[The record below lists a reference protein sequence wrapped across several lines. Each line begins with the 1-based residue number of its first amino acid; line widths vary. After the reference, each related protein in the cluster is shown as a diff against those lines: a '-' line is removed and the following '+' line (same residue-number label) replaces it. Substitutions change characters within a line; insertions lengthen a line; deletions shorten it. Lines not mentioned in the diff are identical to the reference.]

1 MKKAIFLLLAWTLAL
16 GTPTLAARDKPN
28 IVWLTTEDNS
38 ACWYR
43 LYNEK
48 GGAPMPHIE
57 GLAKNG
63 LVFDN
68 AYSCGAVCS
77 VARSTI
83 ISGLYAPGI
92 GTQHHRKAIP
102 VSMPAGQ
109 KLFPAYL
116 RDAGYYTTNN
126 YKQDYNFVT
135 RDEKGVWDES
145 SRKATFRNRPKGQPF
160 FHVQNFH
167 VTHEGQLFQSLPKG
181 LEPVISPDDVTLFP
195 YHPDTPLMRQKYA
208 EYLTRQTLA
217 DAEIGKI
224 IAQLEADGLLD
235 DTFIFHYGD
244 HGGVLPGSKGYAH
257 NDGLQVAMVVYVPKN
272 WQHLAPAKPGTRIQ
286 GMVEFVDLS
295 ATVLNLAGIEIP
307 QHLDGSPF
315 LGKDVTLDELNSRDT
330 AFGHA
335 DRFDEKYDQ
344 VRFLR
349 KGKFTYWRSYQPFNF
364 DGLNNEYRYLQP
376 AFREWRDLAKAGK
389 LNTEQKAFYR
399 ARPAEMLFDLEND
412 PHEVHNLADDPAHA
426 DTLATLRGDMQQR
439 LKALPDLSFYPE
451 PQFLRESKGNGSAF
465 AKAHKEQISRLIDI
479 ADLQLLPFE
488 DSREDLAKALNSPIP
503 TERYWGLITCSAFD
517 KEAAEFTAKAKSL
530 GASDP
535 DRLVRVR
542 AAEFLGLTGAADP
555 MPALIQAL
563 NETNDHIEA
572 CLILNTVVLLVE
584 SDLGWTFDPNKIRQ
598 ASWMKI
604 KKGEFRQHLKYLND
618 ISS

>member
-1 MKKAIFLLLAWTLAL
+1 MKKAIMLLLTWSLTL
-16 GTPTLAARDKPN
+16 GSPTFAAQDKPN

-48 GGAPMPHIE
+48 GGAPMPNIE
-57 GLAKNG
+57 RLAKNG

-83 ISGLYAPGI
+83 ISGMYAPRI
-92 GTQHHRKAIP
+92 GSQYHRKAIP
-102 VSMPAGQ
+102 VAMPVGQ
-109 KLFPAYL
+109 KMFPAYL
-116 RDAGYYTTNN
+116 RKAGYYTTNH
-126 YKQDYNFVT
+126 YKQDYNFIAS
-135 RDEKGVWDES
+135 DEKGVWDES
-145 SRKATFRNRPKGQPF
+145 SKKATFRNRADGQPF

-167 VTHEGQLFQSLPKG
+167 VTHEGQLFKG
-181 LEPVISPDDVTLFP
+181 LPEGVEPVIPPDKVNLFP

-217 DAEIGKI
+217 DAEIGTI
-224 IAQLEADGLLD
+224 ISQLEADGLLD

-272 WQHLAPAKPGTRIQ
+272 WQHLAPAKPGTRVQ
-286 GMVEFVDLS
+286 GLVEFVDLS
-295 ATVLNLAGIEIP
+295 ATVLNLAGIDIP
-307 QHLDGSPF
+307 KQIDGSPF
-315 LGKDVTLDELNSRDT
+315 LGKGVTLDELNSRDT

-364 DGLNNEYRYLQP
+364 DGLNNQYRYLQP
-376 AFREWRDLAKAGK
+376 AFAEWRDLAKAGK
-389 LNTEQKAFYR
+389 LDTEQKAFYR
-399 ARPAEMLFDLEND
+399 ARPAELLFDLEND
-412 PHEVHNLADDPAHA
+412 PHEVNNLADDPAYA
-426 DTLATLRGDMQQR
+426 ETLAAMRGDMRQR
-439 LKALPDLSFYPE
+439 LKSLPDTSFYPE
-451 PQFLRESKGNGSAF
+451 PQFLKESQGNGNKF
-465 AKAHKEQISRLIDI
+465 AQAHKDEISQLIDL
-479 ADLQLLPFE
+479 ADLQLLPFADAQE
-488 DSREDLAKALNSPIP
+488 GIAKAINSANP
-503 TERYWGLITCSAFD
+503 TERYWGLINCSAFG
-517 KEAAEFTAKAKSL
+517 KKAAEFANQAKAL
-530 GASDP
+530 AASDP

-555 MPALIQAL
+555 MPVLIQAL
-563 NETNDHIEA
+563 NETDDYIEA
-572 CLILNTVVLLVE
+572 CLILNTVVLLVD
-584 SDLGWTFDPNKIRQ
+584 SDLGWNFDVRKIQQ
-598 ASWMKI
+598 ASWMKT
-604 KKGEFRQHLKYLND
+604 KKGEFHQHLKYLKGK
-618 ISS
+618 

>member
-1 MKKAIFLLLAWTLAL
+1 MKKAIMLLIGWGLTL
-16 GTPTLAARDKPN
+16 GSPTFAAQDKPN
-28 IVWLTTEDNS
+28 LVWLTTEDNS

-48 GGAPMPHIE
+48 GGAPMPNIE
-57 GLAKNG
+57 GLAKGG

-83 ISGLYAPGI
+83 ISGIYTPRI
-92 GTQHHRKAIP
+92 GAQYHRKATP
-102 VSMPAGQ
+102 VAMPTGQ
-109 KLFPAYL
+109 KMFPAYL
-116 RDAGYYTTNN
+116 REAGYYTTNN
-126 YKQDYNFVT
+126 YKQDYNFIAS
-135 RDEKGVWDES
+135 DEKGVWNES
-145 SRKATFRNRPKGQPF
+145 SKKATFRNRANGQPF

-167 VTHEGQLFQSLPKG
+167 VTHEGQLFKSLPKG
-181 LEPVISPDDVTLFP
+181 VEPIISPENVTLFP

-217 DAEIGKI
+217 DAEIGEI

-295 ATVLNLAGIEIP
+295 ATVLNLAGVEIP
-307 QHLDGSPF
+307 QGLDGSPF
-315 LGKDVTLDELNSRDT
+315 LGQGVTLDELNSRDT

-349 KGKFTYWRSYQPFNF
+349 KGKYTYWRSYQPFNF

-399 ARPAEMLFDLEND
+399 PRPAEMLFDLEND
-412 PHEVHNLADDPAHA
+412 PHEVKNLANDPAHA
-426 DTLATLRGDMQQR
+426 ETLAALRGEMQQR
-439 LKALPDLSFYPE
+439 LKSLPDLSFYPE
-451 PQFLRESKGNGSAF
+451 PQFLIESQGNGSAF
-465 AKAHKEQISRLIDI
+465 AKIHKDQISKLIDL

-488 DSREDLAKALNSPIP
+488 EAKIGIKNALNSDHP
-503 TERYWGLITCSAFD
+503 TERYWGLINCSAFG
-517 KEAAEFTAKAKSL
+517 KKASGFYEKAQAL
-530 GASDP
+530 AASDP

-542 AAEFLGLTGAADP
+542 AAEFLGLTGTSDP
-555 MPALIQAL
+555 MPILIQAL
-563 NETNDHIEA
+563 NETTDDIEA

-584 SDLGWTFDPNKIRQ
+584 SDLGWKFEVRKIQQ
-598 ASWMKI
+598 ASWMKT
-604 KKGEFRQHLKYLND
+604 KKGEFQQHLNYLKGR
-618 ISS
+618 SS

>member
-1 MKKAIFLLLAWTLAL
+1 MKKAIMLLLFWTLTL
-16 GTPTLAARDKPN
+16 GSPAFDARDKPN

-48 GGAPMPHIE
+48 HGAPMPNIE
-57 GLAKNG
+57 RLAKGG
-63 LVFDN
+63 LVFEN

-83 ISGLYAPGI
+83 ISGMYAPRI
-92 GTQHHRKAIP
+92 GSQYHRKAIP
-102 VSMPAGQ
+102 VAMPAGQ
-109 KLFPAYL
+109 KMFPAYL
-116 RDAGYYTTNN
+116 REAGYYTTNN
-126 YKQDYNFVT
+126 YKQDYNFIAS
-135 RDEKGVWDES
+135 DEKGVWDES
-145 SRKATFRNRPKGQPF
+145 SKKATYRNRAEGQPF

-167 VTHEGQLFQSLPKG
+167 ITHEGQLFKSLPKG
-181 LEPVISPDDVTLFP
+181 VEPIISPDKVTLFP

-224 IAQLEADGLLD
+224 IAQLEAEGLLD
-235 DTFIFHYGD
+235 DTFICHYGD

-272 WQHLAPAKPGTRIQ
+272 WQDLAPAKPGSRIQ

-295 ATVLNLAGIEIP
+295 ATVLNLAGIDIP
-307 QHLDGSPF
+307 KQIDGSPF
-315 LGKDVTLDELNSRDT
+315 LGKGVSLDELNSRDT

-376 AFREWRDLAKAGK
+376 AFAEWRDLANAGK
-389 LNTEQKAFYR
+389 LNTEQQAFYR
-399 ARPAEMLFDLEND
+399 PRPAEMLFDLEKD
-412 PHEVHNLADDPAHA
+412 PHEINNLAADPAYA
-426 DTLATLRGDMQQR
+426 ETLAAMRDNMQQR
-439 LKALPDLSFYPE
+439 LKSLPDTSFYPE
-451 PQFLRESKGNGSAF
+451 PQFLKESQGNGNKF
-465 AKAHKEQISRLIDI
+465 AKAHQDEISKLIDL

-488 DSREDLAKALNSPIP
+488 EAQEGIAKALNSQSAI
-503 TERYWGLITCSAFD
+503 ERYWGLINCSAFGSKAASFSD
-517 KEAAEFTAKAKSL
+517 KAKAL
-530 GASDP
+530 AASDP

-555 MPALIQAL
+555 MPTLVQAL
-563 NETNDHIEA
+563 NETDDYIEA
-572 CLILNTVVLLVE
+572 CLILNTVVLLVDTQPGWKF
-584 SDLGWTFDPNKIRQ
+584 DLSKIQQ
-598 ASWMKI
+598 ASWMKS
-604 KKGEFRQHLKYLND
+604 KKGEFHSHIKYLRGR
-618 ISS
+618 SS